1 MEYRANFILWLL
13 VEIAFVAVQVGMVS
27 VYFNF
32 TDNIAGWTKPQVFL
46 LIGIFR
52 VIEGIFHMFF
62 FQNLL
67 NFPENISTG
76 NMDLFFT
83 RPVNSL
89 FLSSSRYHSLD
100 EFGTFLVGIA
110 LVWYSLIQLQFS
122 FSLLLLFEL
131 FVLFFFGLLTLYSI
145 ILIFSSLSFFFTRMT
160 ALHSVYDVITK
171 ALRIPINII
180 TKDSFIGNSLLFPLL
195 IVATLPSQILL
206 GYVTPIFITLEIIGS
221 LAIFMVAHK
230 FFYFALR
237 HYSSASS

>member
-1 MEYRANFILWLL
+1 
-13 VEIAFVAVQVGMVS
+13 
-27 VYFNF
+27 
-32 TDNIAGWTKPQVFL
+32 
-46 LIGIFR
+46 
-52 VIEGIFHMFF
+52 
-62 FQNLL
+62 
-67 NFPENISTG
+67 
-76 NMDLFFT
+76 
-83 RPVNSL
+83 
-89 FLSSSRYHSLD
+89 LD